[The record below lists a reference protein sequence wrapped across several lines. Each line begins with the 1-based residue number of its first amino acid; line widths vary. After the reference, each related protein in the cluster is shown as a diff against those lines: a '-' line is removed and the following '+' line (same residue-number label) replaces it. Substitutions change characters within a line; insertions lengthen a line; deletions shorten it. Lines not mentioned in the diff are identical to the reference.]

1 MSAALETQPEP
12 RQEPKP
18 QVSMGQMLAF
28 IGPCVPFAA
37 LGLPLAVTLPEY
49 FANHIG
55 LSLSVVG
62 SIFLIVRMFD
72 IFVDPLIGYF
82 MDRTRTPWGR
92 FKLWMFVCLPILM
105 AGTWFIFFA
114 PVGSSERYLGI
125 WLFIIYV
132 GFSIAAL
139 SQSSW
144 GSVLSTNY
152 NERSKIFAWW
162 QVGNIAGIIM
172 VLLIPVIT
180 QSLLHRSYAEGV
192 QGMGLFILV
201 TLPLSIGTALWI
213 VPEKVSNAPSHD
225 IRLGDYFVML
235 KRKNVQHIL
244 LADLFMGLAPGVMAA
259 LFFFFFEQTKGLV
272 REQSSIAMLLYFV
285 AGIVGAPLWTWASRR
300 YNKHVTL
307 IVSSLIFA
315 GLYGAMYFAPSG
327 NFVVCAVMVFL
338 NGIPY
343 AASLL
348 LTRALMADIGDEVLY
363 ETGHDHKGTLMA
375 ILSATTKLGYA
386 FSVFTLFILSKL
398 GFDNKVPHNSPEAL
412 MWLEAF
418 FIGLPVL
425 FLLLGAL
432 SMRGYN
438 LTPERHAAI
447 LAGLKEKEIL

>member
-1 MSAALETQPEP
+1 MSAT
-12 RQEPKP
+12 QEPKP
-18 QVSMGQMLAF
+18 QVSIGQMLAF

-55 LSLSVVG
+55 LSLGVVG

-82 MDRTRTPWGR
+82 MDRTRTPLGR
-92 FKLWMFVCLPILM
+92 FKLWMLLCLPILM
-105 AGTWFIFFA
+105 CGTWFIFFA
-114 PVGSSERYLGI
+114 PVGSSSRYLGL
-125 WLFIIYV
+125 WLFVIYV

-144 GSVLSTNY
+144 GSVLSTDY

-172 VLLIPVIT
+172 VLLIPVAA
-180 QSLLHRSYAEGV
+180 QALHYTYAQGV
-192 QGMGLFILV
+192 QGMGLFILI

-213 VPEKVSNAPSHD
+213 VPEKLSNAPSHT
-225 IRLGDYFVML
+225 IRLSDYFVML

-244 LADLFMGLAPGVMAA
+244 WADLFMGLAPGVMGA

-272 REQSSIAMLLYFV
+272 RFQSSIAMVLYFV
-285 AGIVGAPLWTWASRR
+285 AGVVGAPLWNWASKR
-300 YNKHVTL
+300 YSKHVTL

-315 GLYGAMYFAPSG
+315 CLYAAMYFVPAG
-327 NFVVCAVMVFL
+327 NFTVCAIMVFL

-348 LTRALMADIGDEVLY
+348 LTRALMADIGDEVLL

-386 FSVFTLFILSKL
+386 FSVFTLFILGKL
-398 GFDNKVPHNSPEAL
+398 GFDNKIPQNSPDAL
-412 MWLEAF
+412 MWVQIF
-418 FIGLPVL
+418 FVGLPVL
-425 FLLLGAL
+425 FLILGAL
-432 SMRGYN
+432 AMRGYD
-438 LTPERHAAI
+438 LTPFRHAGI
-447 LAGLKEKEIL
+447 LAALKEKDIL